1 MKEELKFGFLG
12 LSSLIA
18 IVVIGCALSLGGIYW
33 YRFIEPKREE
43 ARREVFEETRSYN
56 QGKIQQLA
64 KYRMEYSTADEEGK
78 EIIASTIKH
87 QFADF
92 PIDHLPTEL
101 QNFLRTTRG
110 Y

>member
-1 MKEELKFGFLG
+1 MKLTAQTIGIIIG
-12 LSSLIA
+12 A
-18 IVVIGCALSLGGIYW
+18 IVLFCAVSLGGVYW
-33 YRFIEPKREE
+33 YRFIGPKKEE
-43 ARREVFEETRSYN
+43 ARRQVFEETRSYN

-64 KYRMEYSTADEEGK
+64 KYRAEYVQSDPDGQLVIK
-78 EIIASTIKH
+78 QTICH

-101 QNFLRTTRG
+101 RTFLRAMRG